1 MGDET
6 KGGMAAVQ
14 AEEAVVDDVFE
25 EEDDGILVDFSDYP
39 EVLAVEGDGVVETGV
54 FEGLTVD
61 EAVIVKHLIDER
73 ADGREVVTY
82 VKEVRDAL
90 MKVKFRMLEEREGD
104 PFDLVHNEIDAPLVA
119 YYLVNEDI
127 LKNGLEYDLGLTPT
141 PGNERI
147 EAIAYRMCV
156 EWIAQAAVE
165 LALSMNGRV
174 DMASA
179 LTTLEYETPDDP
191 PTDDLSI
198 FHRLE
203 LERAEGYD
211 WDFGRPSGAQIVDG
225 MRLPPRDVRCY
236 TDWMYSPDRMRDRA
250 VQRAMRA
257 FVREALDR
265 GCYVPERFLEL
276 EGI

>member
-1 MGDET
+1 MSDET
-6 KGGMAAVQ
+6 KGGMAAVE
-14 AEEAVVDDVFE
+14 AEGAVVDDGVE
-25 EEDDGILVDFSDYP
+25 KEDGGFLVDFSDYP
-39 EVLAVEGDGVVETGV
+39 EVLEAARDGVVEGGV
-54 FEGLTVD
+54 FKGLTVT
-61 EAVIVKHLIDER
+61 EAAIVKRLIDER
-73 ADGREVVTY
+73 ADGREVASWA
-82 VKEVRDAL
+82 KEVRDAL
-90 MKVKFRMLEEREGD
+90 TKVKFRMLEEREGD

-141 PGNERI
+141 PGRERI
-147 EAIAYRMCV
+147 EAIAFRMCA

-165 LALSMNGRV
+165 LALSLYGRV
-174 DMASA
+174 DMDKA

-198 FHRLE
+198 FRRLE

-211 WDFGRPSGAQIVDG
+211 WDFGRPSGAQVVDG

-236 TDWMYSPDRMRDRA
+236 TDWMCSPDRMRDRA

-257 FVREALDR
+257 FVREAQDR
-265 GCYVPERFLEL
+265 GCDVPERFLEL
-276 EGI
+276 EGL